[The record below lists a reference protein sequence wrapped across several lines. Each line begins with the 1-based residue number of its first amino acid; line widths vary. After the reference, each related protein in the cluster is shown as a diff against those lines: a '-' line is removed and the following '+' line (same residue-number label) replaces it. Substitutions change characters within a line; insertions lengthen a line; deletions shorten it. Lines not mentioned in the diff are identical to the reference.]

1 MSQSGMLELAH
12 KKLYWPKP
20 EQIWEPSG
28 SGPKVYAQLAKEKIE
43 EKVKRDKQKFPDAK
57 GVKVSVLAANPE
69 GDETESPIAIICQFT
84 RSVSSATI
92 KEVHRLAWSFSR
104 ARSLIT
110 IEPSLIR
117 VWSCCEPPTEKEE
130 LKEVATV
137 TKAHL
142 SEKANLSEQ
151 AANALQWVELV
162 SGQFFQNHENRFK
175 RSGAA
180 DQMLLDNLKE
190 VRQQL
195 EVDGLDVETIHDLLA
210 RIIFI
215 QFLFQKQD
223 SKGEPA
229 LNQRILQDL
238 YTQGVLS
245 KAYRELS
252 EILDN
257 FDDTYSLFRWLN
269 DKFNGDLFPGKGET
283 EEERESEWQAE
294 IQKVRVEGNRYL
306 KKLADFVRGDLKM
319 QDGQFCLWKF
329 YSFDVIPLD
338 FISSI
343 YEEFVKKKPEKP
355 DNKTIKSTKSRKI
368 KDTIHYTPEYIVD
381 FILDGVLP
389 WNEIEWD
396 LKILDPACGSGIFLV
411 KAFQRLIY
419 RWELS
424 HNDQIIPASVLRN
437 LLENN
442 IFGVDI
448 DKEAVRVA
456 SFSLYMTMIDS
467 IDPLLYWENEVNFPI
482 LRKKRLCHSDFFAED
497 QSGFRTNEDAEI
509 YDLVLGNAPWGKNT
523 VTQLAETWAEKYEW
537 IDTITYGNI
546 APIFLAKSIHLTKPL
561 GLISMMQPSGAIIFN
576 QVGTAQKF
584 RKKLF
589 SDSTVEEVLNL
600 SALRFGLFKNSLSPS
615 CVITIRN
622 ILPSGEPLAYICPK
636 PSHSSED
643 DYLIVIEPQ
652 DINEIY
658 PEEAMN
664 DCFVWSAL
672 MWGGRRDLYLIQQL
686 SRTSNV
692 AGYKKSGVLCNRE
705 GIKRGD
711 RKQIQNLI
719 LGKRILNKPDFP
731 EDPFLFL
738 NPSILPLPINDDPEL
753 DSRASANFSAFALP
767 QLILKQSWKKDHKRF
782 QAVLIKSDNGEGIL
796 CSESYV
802 TIHTSKENS
811 QILETA
817 CLVYNSKVA
826 VYYLLL
832 SSGRFASYLPEPNLE
847 DLLKIPIPKY
857 NQGIIHNLETFD
869 DIDNRV
875 YEAFSIKASEKA
887 LIEDLFNF
895 TLLDFQGNRT
905 SPGRQK
911 THRRA
916 TNLLENEEEKE
927 LKEYCEYFLRVIK
940 GGFGQDKK
948 VCATIFQEETNN
960 YLPVRFVAIYLNKSI
975 HDGIK
980 IKTINSQD
988 LFHRLNQLNNLLIEQ
1003 PNSDSGG
1010 IFYQRV
1016 ARIYDS
1022 TTWNGEQVPTVYL
1035 IKPDKIRYWTRS
1047 MALRDADE
1055 VAADI
1060 MLGRKELIREME
1072 VVAQ

>member
-1 MSQSGMLELAH
+1 MLELAH

-43 EKVKRDKQKFPDAK
+43 EKIKRDKQKFPDAK
-57 GVKVSVLAANPE
+57 GIKVSVLAANPE
-69 GDETESPIAIICQFT
+69 GDETESPIAIVCQFT
-84 RSVSSATI
+84 RSVSSSTI

-110 IEPSLIR
+110 IEPNLIR

-130 LKEVATV
+130 LKQVASV

-142 SEKANLSEQ
+142 SEQANLSDQ

-180 DQMLLDNLKE
+180 DQMLLDNLKQ

-223 SKGEPA
+223 SNGEPA
-229 LNQRILQDL
+229 LNERILQDL
-238 YTQGVLS
+238 HLQGVLS
-245 KAYRELS
+245 KPYRKLS

-319 QDGQFCLWKF
+319 QDGQLCLWKF

-343 YEEFVKKKPEKP
+343 YEEFVKKKPKEK

-389 WNEIEWD
+389 WNETEWD

-424 HNDQIIPASVLRN
+424 HSDQRIPASVLRN

-467 IDPLLYWENEVNFPI
+467 IDPLQYWENEVSFPI
-482 LRKKRLCHSDFFAED
+482 LRKRRLFHSDFFSED
-497 QSGFRTNEDAEI
+497 QSGFRTNEDTEI
-509 YDLVLGNAPWGKNT
+509 YDLVLGNAPWGKNSIT
-523 VTQLAETWAEKYEW
+523 KPAKLWETRKENKGKWK
-537 IDTITYGNI
+537 TSYGNI
-546 APIFLAKSIHLTKPL
+546 GPLFLPKAAALTKPS
-561 GLISMMQPSGAIIFN
+561 GQISMMQPLVATLFYQDANADIF
-576 QVGTAQKF
+576 
-584 RKKLF
+584 RERLI
-589 SDSTVEEVLNL
+589 STFKIEEVVNL
-600 SALRFGLFKNSLSPS
+600 SALRFGLFKNAISPA
-615 CVITIRN
+615 CIITLRKED
-622 ILPSGEPLAYICPK
+622 PRGEPFSYICPK
-636 PSHSSED
+636 PIYTNEG
-643 DYLIVIEPQ
+643 DYRLVIESQ
-652 DINEIY
+652 DINFIY
-658 PEEAMN
+658 PEEILSCPQIWAT
-664 DCFVWSAL
+664 L
-672 MWGGRRDLYLIQQL
+672 MWGSRRDLILMQQMKKFQNFAKL
-686 SRTSNV
+686 SNNQDAIYSQ
-692 AGYKKSGVLCNRE
+692 GV
-705 GIKRGD
+705 IRGD
-711 RKQIQNLI
+711 RSELSDS
-719 LGKRILNKPDFP
+719 LLNKKLFDYDEFP
-731 EDPFLFL
+731 SEIFLHLNIDNLEENQDPYAER
-738 NPSILPLPINDDPEL
+738 PRKEKVK
-753 DSRASANFSAFALP
+753 AFEYP
-767 QLILKQSWKKDHKRF
+767 QLIIKQSWQIDQQRFRSVLFESKKGLK
-782 QAVLIKSDNGEGIL
+782 IGTI
-796 CSESYV
+796 CSGSYV
-802 TIHTSKENS
+802 SVHTPEENIS
-811 QILETA
+811 LLESA
-817 CLVYNSKVA
+817 CLIYNSKIGT
-826 VYYLLL
+826 YHLLL
-832 SSGRFASYLPEPNLE
+832 SSGSFASYIPKVNVD
-847 DLLKIPIPKY
+847 DLMQVPIPFISKKMM
-857 NQGIIHNLETFD
+857 QGLKTFD
-869 DIDNRV
+869 DIDNRL
-875 YEAFSIKASEKA
+875 YEMFDLKEAERI
-887 LIEDLFNF
+887 LVEDLFYY
-895 TLLDFQGNRT
+895 TLPDFKGDKS

-911 THRRA
+911 THRGII
-916 TNLLENEEEKE
+916 NLLENSEELE
-927 LKEYCEYFLRVIK
+927 LKQYCDYFLRVLK

-948 VCATIFQEETNN
+948 VCATIFQEATNHH
-960 YLPVRFVAIYLNKSI
+960 LPVSLVAIYLNKSI
-975 HDGIK
+975 HNGVK
-980 IKTINSQD
+980 IETINSHD
-988 LFHRLNQLNNLLIEQ
+988 LLHRLNQLNNLLIDQ
-1003 PNSDSGG
+1003 PNSDNGG

-1022 TTWNGEQVPTVYL
+1022 TNWNGEQVPTVYL

>member
-43 EKVKRDKQKFPDAK
+43 EKIKRDKQKFPDAK
-57 GVKVSVLAANPE
+57 SVKVSVLAANPE
-69 GDETESPIAIICQFT
+69 GDETESPIAIVCQFT
-84 RSVSSATI
+84 RKVSSATI

-130 LKEVATV
+130 LKEVASV

-142 SEKANLSEQ
+142 SEQANPSDQ

-162 SGQFFQNHENRFK
+162 SGNFFQNHENRFK

-180 DQMLLDNLKE
+180 DQMLLDNLKQ

-195 EVDGLDVETIHDLLA
+195 ETDGLDVETIHDLLA

-229 LNQRILQDL
+229 LNERILQDL
-238 YTQGVLS
+238 HSQRVLS
-245 KAYRELS
+245 KSYRELS

-257 FDDTYSLFRWLN
+257 FDDTYHLFRWLN

-294 IQKVRVEGNRYL
+294 IQKVRVEENRYL
-306 KKLADFVRGDLKM
+306 TKLADFVRGDLKM
-319 QDGQFCLWKF
+319 QDGQLCLWKF

-343 YEEFVKKKPEKP
+343 YEEFV
-355 DNKTIKSTKSRKI
+355 NKNVGKGV
-368 KDTIHYTPEYIVD
+368 HYTPEYLVD

-389 WNEIEWD
+389 WDETEWN

-411 KAFQRLIY
+411 KVFQRLIH
-419 RWELS
+419 RWKLD
-424 HNDQIIPASVLRN
+424 HNDPIPVDVLRT
-437 LLENN
+437 LLERN
-442 IFGVDI
+442 IFGIDI

-456 SFSLYMTMIDS
+456 SFSLYMTMIDN
-467 IDPLLYWENEVNFPI
+467 IDPLRYLEEVRFPR
-482 LRKKRLCHSDFFAED
+482 LRNQRLFDSDFFAENK
-497 QSGFRTNEDAEI
+497 QGFRTKEDAET
-509 YDLVLGNAPWGKNT
+509 YDIVLGNAPWGKNT
-523 VTQLAETWAEKYEW
+523 ITKASQSWANLYGW
-537 IDTITYGNI
+537 NNSITYGNI
-546 APIFLAKSIHLTKPL
+546 GPLFLPKALALAKVRGVICM
-561 GLISMMQPSGAIIFN
+561 IQPAGVILFN
-576 QVGTAQKF
+576 QITTAQNF
-584 RKKLF
+584 RNKLF
-589 SDSTVEEVLNL
+589 SNSKVEEIINL
-600 SALRFGLFKNSLSPS
+600 SALCYGLFKDALSPS
-615 CVITIRN
+615 CVITISN
-622 ILPSGEPLAYICPK
+622 INPDGEPILYICPK
-636 PSHSSED
+636 PRQSSED
-643 DYLIVIEPQ
+643 DYCIVIEPQ
-652 DINEIY
+652 DINEIH
-658 PEEAMN
+658 PEEAVN
-664 DCFVWSAL
+664 DYFIWSVL
-672 MWGGRRDLYLIQQL
+672 MWGGRRDLYLIQRL
-686 SRTSNV
+686 SRAYSLED
-692 AGYKKSGVLCNRE
+692 YKKSGILSKRE

-719 LGKRILNKPDFP
+719 LEKKILREPNFP
-731 EDPFLFL
+731 EGTFLFL
-738 NPSILPLPINDDPEL
+738 NSSILPINDDPEL
-753 DSRASANFSAFALP
+753 DSRASANFAAFTLP
-767 QLILKQSWKKDHKRF
+767 QLILKQSWKKGHRRF
-782 QAVLIKSDNGEGIL
+782 QAVLITSDNNEGIL
-796 CSESYV
+796 CSESYI
-802 TIHTSKENS
+802 TLHTNQENS
-811 QILETA
+811 QLLEAA
-817 CLVYNSKVA
+817 CLIYNSKLA

-832 SSGRFASYLPEPNLE
+832 SSGRFASYRAEPNLE
-847 DLLKIPIPKY
+847 DLLRVPIPKY
-857 NQGIIHNLETFD
+857 SQEIAQNIETFKD
-869 DIDNRV
+869 VDNRT
-875 YEAFSIKASEKA
+875 YDAFSIKESEKA
-887 LIEDLFNF
+887 LIEDLFDF
-895 TLLDFQGNRT
+895 TLLDFKGDKS

-911 THRRA
+911 TLRGI
-916 TNLLENEEEKE
+916 TNFLENNEEPE

-948 VCATIFQEETNN
+948 VCVTIFQEATNHH
-960 YLPVRFVAIYLNKSI
+960 LPVRLVAIYLNKSI

-980 IKTINSQD
+980 IESINSQD
-988 LFHRLNQLNNLLIEQ
+988 LLNQLEQ
-1003 PNSDSGG
+1003 LNKLFMAQPSSDDGG

-1016 ARIYDS
+1016 ARIYTS

-1035 IKPDKIRYWTRS
+1035 VKPDKIRYWTRS

-1055 VAADI
+1055 VSADI
-1060 MLGRKELIREME
+1060 MME
-1072 VVAQ
+1072 RANLNQESGALR

>member
-28 SGPKVYAQLAKEKIE
+28 SGPKVYAQLAREKIE
-43 EKVKRDKQKFPDAK
+43 EKIKRDKEKFPDAK

-130 LKEVATV
+130 LKEVASV

-142 SEKANLSEQ
+142 SEQANLSEQ

-162 SGQFFQNHENRFK
+162 SGNFFQNHENRFK

-180 DQMLLDNLKE
+180 DQMLLDNLKQ

-195 EVDGLDVETIHDLLA
+195 QGDGLAVETIHDLLA

-223 SKGEPA
+223 SNGEPA
-229 LNQRILQDL
+229 LNERILQDL
-238 YTQGVLS
+238 HSQEILS
-245 KAYRELS
+245 KPYRELS
-252 EILDN
+252 KILDN

-283 EEERESEWQAE
+283 EEEREAEWQAE

-319 QDGQFCLWKF
+319 QDGQLCLWKF

-343 YEEFVKKKPEKP
+343 YEEFVNKKAGEGV
-355 DNKTIKSTKSRKI
+355 
-368 KDTIHYTPEYIVD
+368 HYTPEYIVD

-389 WNEIEWD
+389 WDETEWD

-411 KAFQRLIY
+411 KALQRLIY
-419 RWELS
+419 RWELA
-424 HNDQIIPASVLRN
+424 HDNEGIPANVLRN
-437 LLENN
+437 LLVNN

-467 IDPLLYWENEVNFPI
+467 IDPLKYWENQVRFPR
-482 LRKKRLCHSDFFAED
+482 LRNQRLIHSDFFAED
-497 QSGFRTNEDAEI
+497 KEGFRTDRDAET
-509 YDLVLGNAPWGKNT
+509 YDLVLGNAPWGDGTLTSLASEWQKRDKGRWFVPDKNIGP
-523 VTQLAETWAEKYEW
+523 L
-537 IDTITYGNI
+537 
-546 APIFLAKSIHLTKPL
+546 FLPKAAVLTKL
-561 GLISMMQPSGAIIFN
+561 GGQISMMQPVFILILS
-576 QVGTAQKF
+576 QLGTAKEF
-584 RKKLF
+584 RNNLF
-589 SDSTVEEVLNL
+589 SEFCVEEIINL
-600 SALRFGLFKNSLSPS
+600 AVLRFEIFKNAISPACIITLSVQKPDIEHLT
-615 CVITIRN
+615 V
-622 ILPSGEPLAYICPK
+622 YICPK
-636 PSHSSED
+636 PNCSNED
-643 DYLIVIEPQ
+643 NYYIRIEPQ
-652 DINEIY
+652 DINTIY
-658 PEEAMN
+658 LQEAIWQPL
-664 DCFVWSAL
+664 VWTVL
-672 MWGGRRDLYLIQQL
+672 MWGGRRDLNLIQHLARHETL
-686 SRTSNV
+686 SK
-692 AGYKKSGVLCNRE
+692 YEKKGLVKTRQGV
-705 GIKRGD
+705 IPGD
-711 RKQIQNLI
+711 RKRYQEELLGRRRIWKAKFPQNT
-719 LGKRILNKPDFP
+719 
-731 EDPFLFL
+731 FL
-738 NPSILPLPINDDPEL
+738 NLNAEDLPINNDPMTHSR
-753 DSRASANFSAFALP
+753 DSTDFSAFEIP
-767 QLILKQSWKKDHKRF
+767 QLILKQSWQASSKRF
-782 QAVLIKSDNGEGIL
+782 QAAIIEPDEHSHRGVI
-796 CSESYV
+796 CSETCVSVHISNDYADLL
-802 TIHTSKENS
+802 K
-811 QILETA
+811 TA
-817 CLVYNSKVA
+817 CLIYNSRIA
-826 VYYLLL
+826 VYYLFLLNASFASERPKVTVGNLL
-832 SSGRFASYLPEPNLE
+832 SVPIVQREGLDLDIVKTYNDVDRIAGELFALKDSEYVLINDLINYTLADFKGDKFSPGR
-847 DLLKIPIPKY
+847 LKTHRFG
-857 NQGIIHNLETFD
+857 Q
-869 DIDNRV
+869 
-875 YEAFSIKASEKA
+875 
-887 LIEDLFNF
+887 
-895 TLLDFQGNRT
+895 TLLDN
-905 SPGRQK
+905 
-911 THRRA
+911 
-916 TNLLENEEEKE
+916 NEEPE

-940 GGFGQDKK
+940 AGFGQNKK

-980 IKTINSQD
+980 IETINSQD
-988 LFHRLNQLNNLLIEQ
+988 LLYRLNQLNNLLMDQ

-1016 ARIYDS
+1016 ARIYTS

-1035 IKPDKIRYWTRS
+1035 VKPDKIRYWTRS

-1055 VAADI
+1055 VSADI
-1060 MLGRKELIREME
+1060 MMGRANLNQESGALR
-1072 VVAQ
+1072 